1 MSIEIHSQT
10 LGLASTNTYLI
21 GDTTLN
27 EAILID
33 PVDDAPT
40 LFEWASQLGWTIR
53 MILATHAHFDH
64 VLASAPLK
72 QRTQAPFYI
81 HQEAVPMLNNLPQT
95 GLRFG
100 NELFPAA
107 AVPDA
112 YLEDE
117 QIISLG
123 DIQLTCLYTPGHA
136 PGHIAFYLASER
148 VVFSGDT
155 LFAGSIGRTDL
166 PGSHLPTLLKSIR
179 TRLLTLDDD
188 VKVLSGHL
196 EATTIGQERKHNPYL
211 LGTR

>member
-1 MSIEIHSQT
+1 MAIEIHSQT
-10 LGLASTNTYLI
+10 LGLASTNSYLI
-21 GDTTLN
+21 GDTTLR

-40 LFEWASQLGWTIR
+40 LARWASELGWTIQ

-64 VLASAPLK
+64 VLASAALK
-72 QRTQAPFYI
+72 DRTKAPFYI
-81 HQEAVPMLNNLPQT
+81 HQEAIAMLNNLPQT

-100 NELFPAA
+100 NQLFPSA

-117 QIISLG
+117 QIITLG
-123 DIQLTCLYTPGHA
+123 EIQLTCLYTPGHA
-136 PGHIAFYLASER
+136 PGHIAFYLASEK

-166 PGSHLPTLLKSIR
+166 PGSDLPTLLKSIR
-179 TRLLTLDDD
+179 TRLLTLDDQ
-188 VKVLSGHL
+188 VTVLAGHL
-196 EATTIGQERKHNPYL
+196 EATTIGHERRHNPYV
-211 LGTR
+211 LGMR

>member
-1 MSIEIHSQT
+1 MTIEIHSQT
-10 LGLASTNTYLI
+10 LGLASTNSYLV
-21 GDTTLN
+21 GDTNLR

-40 LFEWASQLGWTIR
+40 LAEWASQLGWTIR
-53 MILATHAHFDH
+53 MIVATHAHFDH

-72 QRTQAPFYI
+72 ERTKAPFYI
-81 HQEAVPMLNNLPQT
+81 HQEALPMLNNLPQT

-100 NELFPAA
+100 KELFPSAA
-107 AVPDA
+107 TTDG

-117 QIISLG
+117 QILTLG

-136 PGHIAFYLASER
+136 PGHIAFYLASEK

-166 PGSHLPTLLKSIR
+166 PGSHLPTLLNSIR
-179 TRLLTLDDD
+179 TRLLTLDDH
-188 VKVLSGHL
+188 VTVLAGHL
-196 EATTIGQERKHNPYL
+196 EATTIGQERRHNPYI
-211 LGTR
+211 LGMR